1 MPVNRDAIGTLKW
14 RNSLKHESK
23 TTLIQLSGVD
33 YSDIDKYTKN
43 ELIEIYYKKLC
54 ELENER

>member
-1 MPVNRDAIGTLKW
+1 MPVNRDAIGTIGW

-23 TTLIQLSGVD
+23 TTLVQLSEIE
-33 YSDIDKYTKN
+33 YSERNNYTKD

-54 ELENER
+54 TLANER